1 MRVPLRYSDEAA
13 EGLSEGPT
21 RRDLERLLRHYRVG
35 ELRAARRAE
44 RGFVN
49 DNWIVDATTG
59 RLFVQRRHP
68 LLCQPELI
76 RAQHSLIH
84 RLRESGFPAPT
95 IVPTITTETFL
106 VIDGDWYEIQEYI
119 EGAPYEHDRLTH
131 LEEAALT
138 LGRYH
143 TLVEGF
149 APRALRHPS
158 QVVRPGVVARSLTDL
173 ITSWQVPRDPNGAD
187 IARQLEAEAADLTA
201 CFSEHGP
208 LYHLVIHG
216 DYYAD
221 NLIFKGDQI
230 VGVVDYDKACWQP
243 RVRELAEALIYFSSP
258 RPSHMKHIVYSGH
271 LRWEPFSMFLHGYAE
286 TATLD
291 DEEIRAL
298 PDYIGCIWLLFSL
311 QRLMEEER
319 RPQHAMEALQEVLGL
334 ASWAKAN
341 GDQMRDAA
349 SSVVCR
355 QQSK

>member
-1 MRVPLRYSDEAA
+1 
-13 EGLSEGPT
+13 
-21 RRDLERLLRHYRVG
+21 
-35 ELRAARRAE
+35 
-44 RGFVN
+44 
-49 DNWIVDATTG
+49 
-59 RLFVQRRHP
+59 
-68 LLCQPELI
+68 
-76 RAQHSLIH
+76 
-84 RLRESGFPAPT
+84 
-95 IVPTITTETFL
+95 VPTITTETFL

-143 TLVEGF
+143 TLVQGF
-149 APRALRHPS
+149 APKALCRPN
-158 QVVRPGVVARSLTDL
+158 QEVRPAGVARSLTDL
-173 ITSWQVPRDPNGAD
+173 ITSWQLPRDPDGAD
-187 IARQLEAEAADLTA
+187 IARQLEAEAADLTG

-208 LYHLVIHG
+208 LRDLVIHG

-221 NLIFKGDQI
+221 NLIFNGDQI

-258 RPSHMKHIVYSGH
+258 RPGHMKHIVYSGH
-271 LRWEPFSMFLHGYAE
+271 LRWEPFSVFLHSYAE

-291 DEEIRAL
+291 DEEIRVL

-311 QRLMEEER
+311 HRLMEEER
-319 RPQHAMEALQEVLGL
+319 RPRHAMEALQEVLGL

-349 SSVVCR
+349 SSAVFR
-355 QQSK
+355 